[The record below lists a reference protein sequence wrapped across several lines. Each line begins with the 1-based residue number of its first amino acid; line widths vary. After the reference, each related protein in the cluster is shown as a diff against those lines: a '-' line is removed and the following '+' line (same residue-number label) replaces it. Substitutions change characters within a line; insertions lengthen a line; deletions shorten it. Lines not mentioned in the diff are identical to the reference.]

1 MLDDYIPG
9 LVFALV
15 NGYYVIPLTVKSCLE
30 LHAPSNGTVKCSQE
44 RPTIDTEC
52 TFACDPGF
60 QLVGSRVRTCL
71 PVAMWDGIP
80 AYCKREPRFVFGLTL
95 LIICMKS

>member
-1 MLDDYIPG
+1 MIFIFFSGVLIIPS
-9 LVFALV
+9 
-15 NGYYVIPLTVKSCLE
+15 TVKSCLE
-30 LHAPSNGTVKCSQE
+30 LNAPASGTVECSQE

-52 TFACDPGF
+52 TFTCDPGF

-80 AYCKREPRFVFGLTL
+80 AYCKREALSFVFY
-95 LIICMKS
+95 